1 MQDIETTTNVY
12 EDTSVDA
19 AAAQTELAWLAVQYQ
34 ELEGHMAVLEIQR
47 GDLRAAIAVRVHE
60 LGDKAEV
67 SGYKLEIT
75 APAIVESYDAA
86 GINRIVA
93 RLAAEGNPLAAE
105 IANCR
110 REHARAGGLRVKQA
124 RDATT

>member
-1 MQDIETTTNVY
+1 MQDIETTTSSEY

-19 AAAQTELAWLAVQYQ
+19 AAAQAELAWLAVQYQ

-67 SGYKLEIT
+67 GGYTLEIT
-75 APAIVESYDAA
+75 SPTIVESYDAA

-93 RLAAEGNPLAAE
+93 RLIAEGNPLALD
-105 IANCR
+105 ITSCR
-110 REHARAGGLRVKQA
+110 KEQPRAGGLRVQH
-124 RDATT
+124 RRTI